1 MTAIA
6 ASVTGLCSLLFSSSS
21 VRKGQIGKTP
31 MAMKIEMGERNN
43 AKKTMFIL
51 QLDKQKRRAADPFS
65 GIQSLLKIDATLL
78 QAF

>member
-1 MTAIA
+1 
-6 ASVTGLCSLLFSSSS
+6 
-21 VRKGQIGKTP
+21 

-51 QLDKQKRRAADPFS
+51 QWDKQKRCAADPFS